1 MKLGHGSPFVLAFK
15 NYQNPNLN
23 PNVKLRGEMKLSI

>member
-1 MKLGHGSPFVLAFK
+1 MQLGHGSPFVLASK

-23 PNVKLRGEMKLSI
+23 PNVKVMGEMKLSI